1 MQFKLD
7 TLTGPLHFRNCRFFL
22 DYLRKHGNF
31 LTLKFHSIDHEL
43 FLIKQWSFETYATPE
58 GVKAFYLRITVRN
71 MKTHVQSYERY
82 QYDQVTGTFQINR
95 GRFFALMPL
104 PHLLTSS
111 DPVVFTALFDTACG
125 HCLRKTSCGSP
136 VIGFACSFLRSQ
148 IHFGT
153 ASTIEACERR
163 HKLNQSTE
171 PLFTSIAVSCFHK
184 FAASSSVALT
194 GNDKRRSKS
203 RHIVNDGILS
213 RVERTG
219 LLIQSGMLKELCR
232 RFAVGPRVC
241 YNEAT
246 GMHKMYMR
254 VKCDYTKKK
263 LLLTLLRKL
272 HSRMICR
279 RIVNSPEGMFGL
291 YPNRDF
297 LHKVQSNIGF
307 LKTIVDFISGHFP
320 TGDTRCTISLSEKMM
335 QTVLIDPTIKTLADL
350 VQKRLT
356 TPKPT
361 KRAAIAGGCA
371 RGGCV
376 DDDDTDTD

>member
-1 MQFKLD
+1 MQFKLV
-7 TLTGPLHFRNCRFFL
+7 TPTGPLHFRDCRYFL
-22 DYLRKHGNF
+22 GYLRKHSNF
-31 LTLKFHSIDHEL
+31 LKLAFHSIDDMRRL
-43 FLIKQWSFETYATPE
+43 MKRWSFEICANPQ
-58 GVKAFYLRITVRN
+58 GMKAFYLKITVYDT
-71 MKTHVQSYERY
+71 MTHDQSYEQY
-82 QYDQVTGTFQINR
+82 QFDQFSGTFQINR
-95 GRFFALMPL
+95 SRFFALMPL

-111 DPVVFTALFDTACG
+111 DPVVFTTLFDTACG

-350 VQKRLT
+350 VQKRLA

-361 KRAAIAGGCA
+361 KRAAIAEGCA

-376 DDDDTDTD
+376 DDDDTEAD

>member
-1 MQFKLD
+1 MQFKLV
-7 TLTGPLHFRNCRFFL
+7 TPTGPLHFRDCRSFL
-22 DYLRKHGNF
+22 GYLRKHSNF
-31 LTLKFHSIDHEL
+31 LKLAFHSIDDMRRL
-43 FLIKQWSFETYATPE
+43 MKRWSFEICANPQ
-58 GVKAFYLRITVRN
+58 GMKAFYLKITVYDT
-71 MKTHVQSYERY
+71 MTHDQSYEQY
-82 QYDQVTGTFQINR
+82 QFDQFSGTFQINR
-95 GRFFALMPL
+95 SRFFALMPL
-104 PHLLTSS
+104 RHLLTSS
-111 DPVVFTALFDTACG
+111 DPVVFTTLFDTACG

-171 PLFTSIAVSCFHK
+171 PLFTPIAVSCFHK
-184 FAASSSVALT
+184 FAASSSVSLT

-232 RFAVGPRVC
+232 RFAFGPRVC

-246 GMHKMYMR
+246 GMHEMYMR
-254 VKCDYTKKK
+254 VKCNNTEKK
-263 LLLTLLRKL
+263 LRLILLQKL

-350 VQKRLT
+350 VQKRLA

-361 KRAAIAGGCA
+361 KRAAIAEGCA

-376 DDDDTDTD
+376 DDDNTDTD